1 MRQFVVRFTRD
12 IELTYTLVDEE
23 IVEGWTNLIS
33 SHNINECCNTNHYVG
48 YSTSEFMQSKIN
60 RLYELADIINSHVPN
75 KVIKQQVTLDSW
87 EKPLQTMHVHFPE
100 LKNNTDYQHIW
111 NELSEYNDIIHRLE
125 STLRN
130 AGSGNFRITLD
141 LNKANTTFLDIPDSA
156 YKLFTPFSN
165 FGWLLLHYTHVGK
178 HAHELFTTSDTV
190 CPKDQFVPQRKYSAS
205 VRMIFTDNYHDTVQK
220 QQHLKFR
227 WRSFYNSR
235 SSEFWGYD
243 IDDPKLA
250 FGYIKIGELTHIK
263 ISDSIVSIP
272 KTSEEL
278 HEFRELLVET
288 QVIDWQINGA

>member
-1 MRQFVVRFTRD
+1 MRQFVVKFTRD

-23 IVEGWTNLIS
+23 IVEGWINLIS
-33 SHNINECCNTNHYVG
+33 SHNINECCDTNHYVG
-48 YSTSEFMQSKIN
+48 YSNLKFIQSKIN
-60 RLYELADIINSHVPN
+60 KLYELADIINSYVPN
-75 KVIKQQVTLDSW
+75 RVIKQQVTLDSW
-87 EKPLQTMHVHFPE
+87 KQSLQTMHVHFPE
-100 LKNNTDYQHIW
+100 LKNNNDYQHIW
-111 NELSEYNDIIHRLE
+111 NELSEYNDIIHWLE
-125 STLRN
+125 STLGN
-130 AGSGNFRITLD
+130 NGSSTFRITLD
-141 LNKANTTFLDIPDSA
+141 LNKASTTFLDIPNSA

-178 HAHELFTTSDTV
+178 HAHELFSTGDTV

-235 SSEFWGYD
+235 SSDFWGYD

-263 ISDSIVSIP
+263 ISDSVLSIP

-278 HEFRELLVET
+278 CKFRELLVET
-288 QVIDWQINGA
+288 QVVDWKINGA